1 MSDSI
6 VSTKKIP
13 IATRDFCSIDKSLV
27 EDLYCGFGFLPHNN
41 FFCALF
47 DDKDDNWESKSFPLN
62 CVTVHDFVWETNA
75 LANHDRIGIVNENE
89 IPGLSEWKSEQGV
102 YFCIRCLPSGEQGWD
117 FHNEIIYV
125 GKTNNIC
132 QRFSS
137 HHKKKAFEF
146 LGFDRLIFIS
156 YKVDL
161 YSESDVLWA
170 ERQYIEMLKPIL
182 NDRHCLGLLSS
193 DETESKTNAIHEVST
208 IWDMAYNEGLKH
220 GFASAKNQMMDF
232 FDSAIQPPKLK

>member
-13 IATRDFCSIDKSLV
+13 IATRDFCVIDKSLF
-27 EDLYCGFGFLPHNN
+27 ENDYRGCGFLPHNN
-41 FFCALF
+41 FVYAFF
-47 DDKDDNWESKSFPLN
+47 DDKDDNWEAKNFPLN
-62 CVTVHDFVWETNA
+62 CVIVRDFSWEVNA
-75 LANHDRIGIVNENE
+75 LTQHECVGVANESQETGFCD
-89 IPGLSEWKSEQGV
+89 WKSEQGV
-102 YFCIRCLPSGEQGWD
+102 YFCFRSLPSGDEGCDW
-117 FHNEIIYV
+117 HNEIIYI
-125 GKTNNIC
+125 GKTNNLC

-146 LGFDRLIFIS
+146 LGFDRLIFIG
-156 YKVDL
+156 YNVDL

-193 DETESKTNAIHEVST
+193 DETESKTNAIQELST